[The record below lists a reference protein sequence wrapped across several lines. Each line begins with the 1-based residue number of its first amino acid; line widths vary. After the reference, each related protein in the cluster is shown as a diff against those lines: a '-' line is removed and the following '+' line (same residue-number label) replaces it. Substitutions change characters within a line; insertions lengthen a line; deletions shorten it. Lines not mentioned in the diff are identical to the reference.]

1 MPISS
6 VSSRSALTPLT
17 WLLAATGGLPDIVF
31 RRTELRLFGR
41 YALSEKSS
49 LRLDGLFYRATFN
62 DWTWGYN
69 GVPFVFGDNTTV
81 VLQPSQ
87 NVTFVGLTYSYSFR

>member
-1 MPISS
+1 
-6 VSSRSALTPLT
+6 
-17 WLLAATGGLPDIVF
+17 VF